1 MAKSKEPD
9 EPTEPKGSSSIS
21 LSEALLAPLSSI
33 FEAQIHASRAFLNFF
48 LQMGFRHKYTD
59 EDLALLNEDRE
70 KNKEIL
76 QQIDDEKK
84 GNKEI
89 EELSARKLALEA
101 KAELTDAD
109 REESVRISKRLK
121 ELKIRWGVLYQQP
134 IEYFDQDGNER
145 TIFIP
150 NLSLLPIKPLAINNA
165 NFKFELK
172 VKDDIRSVSSTIRS
186 ATGASPKRPWFLI
199 EDPKTIEGEFV
210 PQQESGNST
219 EKTIKIDVTVGAVET
234 PYGLHKLISSLT
246 GLAGDSEKTKV

>member
-48 LQMGFRHKYTD
+48 LQMGFRHIYTD
-59 EDLALLNEDRE
+59 EDRALLKADKE
-70 KNKEIL
+70 KNTEIL
-76 QQIDDEKK
+76 KQIDEEDK
-84 GNKEI
+84 GNAEI
-89 EELSARKLALEA
+89 KDLSAKKLVLEA
-101 KAELTDAD
+101 KENPTDAD
-109 REESVRISKRLK
+109 KEELLKTSKRLK
-121 ELKIRWGVLYQQP
+121 ELKIKWGALYQQS
-134 IEYFDQDGNER
+134 IDYFDQDGNER

-172 VKDDIRSVSSTIRS
+172 VKDDIHSVSSTIRS

-210 PQQESGNST
+210 PQQDSANST
-219 EKTIKIDVTVGAVET
+219 EKTIKIDVTVGSVET

-246 GLAGDSEKTKV
+246 GLAGDSEKTKA